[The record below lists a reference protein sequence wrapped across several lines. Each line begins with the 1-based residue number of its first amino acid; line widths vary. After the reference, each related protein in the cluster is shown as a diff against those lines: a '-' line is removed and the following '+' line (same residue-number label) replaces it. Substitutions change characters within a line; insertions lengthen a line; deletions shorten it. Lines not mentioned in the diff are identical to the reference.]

1 MRKQHR
7 LLVLL
12 ALLGAPLVSQ
22 ASIWKFEGDCT
33 DCAAAAG
40 ADSWAVTGLLE
51 LQGYV
56 PGTDLSAD
64 NFVSFSYSG
73 SNLVNDFAIDRDDW
87 DNATN
92 QVLNG
97 VLVSGGASSMQLH
110 LIGSDQ
116 NLWSCT
122 ALGVAV
128 AGSQS
133 ACTHT
138 DRVFFSVS
146 ESGKG
151 KLGAPA
157 ADVLVGVQTQTV
169 GAAVVPEPATTLLLG
184 AGLLGLGLR
193 QRRASKRG

>member
-22 ASIWKFEGDCT
+22 AAIWKFEGDCT

-40 ADSWAVTGLLE
+40 TSSWAVTGLLE
-51 LQGYV
+51 LQDYI

-73 SNLVNDFAIDRDDW
+73 SNLVNDFAIDRNDW

-97 VLVSGGASSMQLH
+97 VLASGGGSTLQLH
-110 LIGSDQ
+110 LIGADD

-128 AGSQS
+128 AGSGS

-138 DRVFFSVS
+138 DRAFF
-146 ESGKG
+146 
-151 KLGAPA
+151 KLTENGNWKFGAPT
-157 ADVLVGVQTQTV
+157 ADEGVGTF
-169 GAAVVPEPATTLLLG
+169 AVPEPATTLLLG

-193 QRRASKRG
+193 QRRASKRS

>member
-12 ALLGAPLVSQ
+12 AMFSVPLASQ

-51 LQGYV
+51 LQDYA
-56 PGTDLSAD
+56 PCTDLSAD

-87 DNATN
+87 DSASN

-97 VLVSGGASSMQLH
+97 VLAAVGGSTLQLH
-110 LIGSDQ
+110 LIGAGDD
-116 NLWSCT
+116 LWSCT

-128 AGSQS
+128 AGSS
-133 ACTHT
+133 AACSHT
-138 DRVFFSVS
+138 DRVFFKLAD
-146 ESGKG
+146 SGNWRF
-151 KLGAPA
+151 GAPT
-157 ADVLVGVQTQTV
+157 ADHGGSHEISTLD
-169 GAAVVPEPATTLLLG
+169 ALAVPEPATTLLLG